1 MCGTG
6 CNLLL
11 FEDYTTCNGV
21 LEVCRNHPVDQVL
34 DRQLNRSKLT
44 GEEEEEISENKETFL
59 DTLKKPA
66 AAARK

>member
-1 MCGTG
+1 MTGTG

-11 FEDYTTCNGV
+11 FEDYTTCNSA
-21 LEVCRNHPVDQVL
+21 LEVCRNHHVDQVL

-44 GEEEEEISENKETFL
+44 GEEKKEISENG
-59 DTLKKPA
+59 KKKKKQA

>member
-1 MCGTG
+1 MTRRGS
-6 CNLLL
+6 NVLL
-11 FEDYTTCNGV
+11 FEDYTTCNSA
-21 LEVCRNHPVDQVL
+21 LEVCRNHLVDQVL

-66 AAARK
+66 AARK